1 MNKLQKLSATNN
13 GIVEF
18 PATVVKLI
26 SLNQLDLSFNKMS
39 LLPDNFGD
47 LNKLILLDLSNNELL
62 NFPQDQIDVFASL
75 LKLNISRNHID
86 VMPIGF
92 PYLYRLKALEV
103 CCNDLKALPV
113 ELDKM
118 KNLEILDISDNI
130 IETLPERICKMP
142 ALKKLDCS
150 DNKITKG
157 FPKAWE
163 NLRQKCTVA
172 YGDQSSFKS
181 REVRE
186 RPSDKEAET
195 QSSPKGGKKGIGK
208 KKVGPMGTPP
218 MRIKSKSMKSAPP

>member
-1 MNKLQKLSATNN
+1 ML
-13 GIVEF
+13 
-18 PATVVKLI
+18 
-26 SLNQLDLSFNKMS
+26 LDLILIGGVPIGPTFFFPIPFLPPLGLLCVSAS
-39 LLPDNFGD
+39 LSEGLSRLLPDNFGD

-142 ALKKLDCS
+142 IQQ
-150 DNKITKG
+150 NQFI
-157 FPKAWE
+157 
-163 NLRQKCTVA
+163 QVA
-172 YGDQSSFKS
+172 
-181 REVRE
+181 E
-186 RPSDKEAET
+186 
-195 QSSPKGGKKGIGK
+195 I
-208 KKVGPMGTPP
+208 VG
-218 MRIKSKSMKSAPP
+218 